1 MYGRI
6 ARARA
11 RRNLTQAELA
21 KLLGVSQAK
30 VVNWEYGFHKPRRD
44 VLLEIADALGV
55 EFAWLAGAGRRV
67 PYENRLCE
75 IVECFSGPDGGR
87 LYTLDHPVLG
97 FVDGNVLA
105 ESA

>member
-11 RRNLTQAELA
+11 RRNLTPPELA
-21 KLLGVSQAK
+21 KRLGVSQAK

-44 VLLEIADALGV
+44 VLLEIANALGV

-67 PYENRLCE
+67 LYENRLCE
-75 IVECFSGPDGGR
+75 TVECISGPDGGH

-97 FVDGNVLA
+97 FVDVSELA